1 MSSLIDSATGFS
13 SFILYLSILTDR
25 MALTKPKPTNQL
37 VQSRTR
43 GITDL
48 PIRLLRNRLAVIG
61 MSITIIVVLTAI
73 FAPVLAP
80 YDPLELN
87 ITERLKPPTAKHIM
101 GTDHLGRDIFS
112 RVVYGARISLQVGIV
127 AVALGTLV
135 GLIVGATAGYL
146 GGRVDTILMSIMDAI
161 YAFPAILLA
170 LALVAAFGASLVTVM
185 TAIAIVR
192 IPIFARTVRASVLAE
207 REKEYVEAA
216 RCIGQNSLWILLRHI
231 LPNTLAPLIV
241 VTTTYFAT
249 AIVVEASLSF
259 LGLGV
264 PPPAASWGVMLND
277 GRKYMEAYPHVVI
290 FPGAAISL
298 TVLGFNLLGDGLRDV
313 LDPRLKDL

>member
-1 MSSLIDSATGFS
+1 MSNLAKTKTPT
-13 SFILYLSILTDR
+13 LTYRRKD
-25 MALTKPKPTNQL
+25 
-37 VQSRTR
+37 R
-43 GITDL
+43 GIWDL
-48 PIRLLRNRLAVIG
+48 PLRLLRNRLAIIGAIITFIVI
-61 MSITIIVVLTAI
+61 LTAI
-73 FAPVLAP
+73 LAPFIAP
-80 YDPLELN
+80 YDPLQLN
-87 ITERLKPPTAKHIM
+87 IAQRLKPPSAEHLM
-101 GTDHLGRDIFS
+101 GTDHLGRDIFT
-112 RVVYGARISLQVGIV
+112 RVLFGTQISLQVGVV
-127 AVALGTLV
+127 AVALGTIV
-135 GLIVGATAGYL
+135 GLIAGAAAGYI
-146 GGRVDTILMSIMDAI
+146 GKRVDTVIMGLMDAI

-170 LALVAAFGASLVTVM
+170 LVLVAAFGASLVTVM

-192 IPIFARTVRASVLAE
+192 IPIFARTVRGSVLAE
-207 REKEYVEAA
+207 REKEYVQAA
-216 RCIGQNSLWILLRHI
+216 QCIGVNPIAILFRHI

-313 LDPRLKDL
+313 LDPRLKNL

>member
-1 MSSLIDSATGFS
+1 MI
-13 SFILYLSILTDR
+13 
-25 MALTKPKPTNQL
+25 
-37 VQSRTR
+37 
-43 GITDL
+43 IT
-48 PIRLLRNRLAVIG
+48 A
-61 MSITIIVVLTAI
+61 IVVLTALL
-73 FAPVLAP
+73 APVLAP
-80 YDPLELN
+80 YDPLKINLP
-87 ITERLKPPTAKHIM
+87 ERLQGPSRGHIM
-101 GTDHLGRDIFS
+101 GADHLGRDIFS
-112 RVVYGARISLQVGIV
+112 RVVFGALISLEVGVV
-127 AVALGTLV
+127 AVALGSVV
-135 GLIVGATAGYL
+135 GLIAGAAAGYL
-146 GGRVDTILMSIMDAI
+146 GKRTDTVIMALMDAI

-170 LALVAAFGASLVTVM
+170 LVLVAVFRPSLVTVM

-207 REKEYVEAA
+207 REREYVQAA
-216 RCIGQNSLWILLRHI
+216 RSLGQREWIILARHI
-231 LPNTLAPLIV
+231 LPNILAPLIV

-277 GRKYMEAYPHVVI
+277 GRKFMEASPHVVI

-313 LDPRLKDL
+313 LDPRLKNL

>member
-1 MSSLIDSATGFS
+1 MSVELAVSAVHVVPSRRERG
-13 SFILYLSILTDR
+13 LWDMPVR
-25 MALTKPKPTNQL
+25 L
-37 VQSRTR
+37 VH
-43 GITDL
+43 
-48 PIRLLRNRLAVIG
+48 NRLAAIGLVI
-61 MSITIIVVLTAI
+61 TVLVVLTALM
-73 FAPVLAP
+73 ASVLAP
-80 YDPLELN
+80 DDPLQLN
-87 ITERLKPPTAKHIM
+87 VPERLQAPSAAHIM

-112 RVVYGARISLQVGIV
+112 RVIFGTQISLQVGIV
-127 AVALGTLV
+127 AVALGSVV
-135 GLIVGATAGYL
+135 GLIAGAAAGYL
-146 GGRVDTILMSIMDAI
+146 GGRMDTAIMGIMDAI

-170 LALVAAFGASLVTVM
+170 LVLVAVFGASLVTVM

-192 IPIFARTVRASVLAE
+192 IPIFARTVRGSVLAE

-216 RCIGQNSLWILLRHI
+216 RCIGQNPVWILFRHI
-231 LPNTLAPLIV
+231 LPNTVAPLIV

>member
-1 MSSLIDSATGFS
+1 MPV
-13 SFILYLSILTDR
+13 R
-25 MALTKPKPTNQL
+25 L
-37 VQSRTR
+37 VH
-43 GITDL
+43 
-48 PIRLLRNRLAVIG
+48 NRLAAIGLVI
-61 MSITIIVVLTAI
+61 TVLVVLTALL
-73 FAPVLAP
+73 ASALAP
-80 YDPLELN
+80 YDPLQLN
-87 ITERLKPPTAKHIM
+87 VPERLQAPSTAHIM
-101 GTDHLGRDIFS
+101 GTDHLGRDILS
-112 RVVYGARISLQVGIV
+112 RVIFGTQISLQVGIV
-127 AVALGTLV
+127 AVALGSVV
-135 GLIVGATAGYL
+135 GLIAGAAAGYL
-146 GGRVDTILMSIMDAI
+146 GGRTDTAIMGIMDAI

-170 LALVAAFGASLVTVM
+170 LVLVAVFGASLVTVM
-185 TAIAIVR
+185 TAVAIVR
-192 IPIFARTVRASVLAE
+192 IPIFARTVRGSVLAE

-216 RCIGQNSLWILLRHI
+216 RCIGQNPVWILFRHI
-231 LPNTLAPLIV
+231 LPNTVAPLIV

-313 LDPRLKDL
+313 LDPRLKNL